1 MILADVLV
9 QCLLLSEALAA
20 IFTAEPFLPFVDG
33 LVSLE
38 SCASDEALAA
48 TFLGTDM
55 LSFESVDGFDVLFQ
69 MLILDIILVTSL
81 VLALEWSGIGVGV
94 EVVS

>member
-1 MILADVLV
+1 
-9 QCLLLSEALAA
+9 
-20 IFTAEPFLPFVDG
+20 VDG

-55 LSFESVDGFDVLFQ
+55 LSFESMDGFDVLLQ
-69 MLILDIILVTSL
+69 MLIFDVILVAAF
-81 VLALEWSGIGVGV
+81 VLAFEWSGIGVGV
-94 EVVS
+94 